1 MKAQKSSRHAPE
13 IRASRT
19 TAITQRVNLCRID
32 TSKLKAVAFGRFSAA
47 QNYAVLEFQRRATK
61 RGKPKRPYV
70 YAPIPVTKATR
81 ALALQLFPRLGENPA
96 YGRFLTYLIVGDYR
110 DTVTDKILTPREVIA
125 VILGKAGSRNIRAG
139 EFLKDFRQNVMGFG
153 CFSFRETWVPK
164 KYARYADYVVLP
176 QQLQEAID
184 AEDFT
189 CGAGKVCLCDGS
201 AYNEQKQR
209 SLREKRKDEALR
221 ATKEVKSDLAEL
233 ALDYLNKLPHHIFS
247 KIPRNLASAR
257 ELVAAIEVPRSRRQ
271 AEAYLRG
278 VMMEP
283 QPFYRPSQGQGDRVF
298 GISGS
303 LPFLGKAIRKALAP
317 EWHEADLKH
326 AQLAICSWQWKI
338 EKLQAFLANDGDAWA
353 ELVGHMQ
360 LPPRLRKEGKSA
372 LKQSLYSACYGMSPE
387 NLVEEAED
395 SMQPLGV
402 TGGGKRF
409 LSFWIIEEILEARK
423 RMMKQVRKD
432 GGMKNCF
439 GRFISLRDGWRPS
452 KNPAKKGTV
461 GKSRH
466 KERAIDPHQILA
478 MVAQA
483 QEMQLLE
490 PAFRLAVKRPKDF
503 TICLFQHDGFSV
515 RFLRRKVLWR
525 DRIKA
530 EVDGVAM
537 GKGIE
542 TRLEWD

>member
-19 TAITQRVNLCRID
+19 NAITQRVNLRSID
-32 TSKLKAVAFGRFSAA
+32 TSKLKAVAFGKFPAA
-47 QNYAVLEFQRRATK
+47 QNYAVFEFQRRASK

-70 YAPIPVTKATR
+70 YAPVPVTKATR
-81 ALALQLFPRLGENPA
+81 ALALQLFPRLGETPA

-110 DTVTDKILTPREVIA
+110 DTVTDKILISREVLA
-125 VILGKAGSRNIRAG
+125 VLVGRAGDTNFRAG
-139 EFLKDFRQNVMGFG
+139 EFLSEVQEAVFGVG
-153 CFSFRETWVPK
+153 CFGYRKTWVFK
-164 KYARYADYVVLP
+164 KKPRYVEYFVLP
-176 QQLQEAID
+176 EPLQAAID

-189 CGAGKVCLCDGS
+189 CGAGKVCLCDGT
-201 AYNEQKQR
+201 AFNELKQR
-209 SLREKRKDEALR
+209 SLRERRRDEALK
-221 ATKEVKSDLAEL
+221 ATNEVKSDVAEL
-233 ALDYLNKLPHHIFS
+233 ALHYLNKLPHHIFS
-247 KIPRNLASAR
+247 KIPRKLASAR
-257 ELVAAIEVPRSRRQ
+257 ELVSAIEVLRSRRQ

-278 VMMEP
+278 VMTEP
-283 QPFYRPSQGQGDRVF
+283 QPFYRPSQGEGDRVF

-326 AQLAICSWQWKI
+326 AQLAICAWHWKI
-338 EKLQAFLANDGDAWA
+338 EKLQSFLANGGDAWA

-360 LPPRLRKEGKSA
+360 IPPRLAKEGKSA
-372 LKQSLYSACYGMSPE
+372 LKRPLYSACYGMSPD
-387 NLVEEAED
+387 NLADKVDTA
-395 SMQPLGV
+395 MQPLGIE
-402 TGGGKRF
+402 GGGKRF
-409 LSFWIIEEILEARK
+409 LRFWIIEEIIEARK
-423 RMMKQVRKD
+423 GMTKQVRKD
-432 GGMKNCF
+432 GGMRNCF

-466 KERAIDPHQILA
+466 KDRAIDPHQILA

-483 QEMQLLE
+483 QELQLLE
-490 PAFRLAVKRPKDF
+490 PAFRLAVERPKDF

-515 RFLRRKVLWR
+515 RFLRREKKWR
-525 DRIKA
+525 DLIKA